1 MQNDAAPLSAA
12 GEELK
17 KLLLN
22 KEFTNI
28 PKAGD
33 IIKGVI
39 LSLTKNEMRIDI
51 PGFKTGVIRGLEMTS
66 TRALY
71 PDLATDKEVEATV
84 MEIENERG
92 EVELSMRFTGE
103 RRAWEEIMKLK
114 QNGEII
120 AIRILD
126 ANRGGLMVS
135 AGSNL
140 PGFLPVSQLAPE
152 HYPRVP
158 GGDKNKILEQ
168 LKLFVGKTL
177 KVKVLDA
184 NEKEKKLIFSE
195 KGVWEEEQRGLL
207 SKYKID
213 DLIEGKVTAIADFGA
228 FIAFDAIEG
237 LAHISEI
244 AWQRLDHPSD
254 VLKVGDAVRAKI
266 INIDGSKIFLSLRA
280 LVDDPWK
287 KVGDRYQIGQKV
299 QGKVLKVNPFGL
311 FVELDPE
318 IHGLA
323 HVSELDIAPGEKL
336 ENKVKGGDTLEFLVT
351 SIEPSAHRLG
361 LSQKT
366 PQEKDAVPASA
377 APETQEKKEEQ
388 PTE

>member
-1 MQNDAAPLSAA
+1 MKNDISPMST
-12 GEELK
+12 GNEELK

-28 PKAGD
+28 PKMGD
-33 IIKGVI
+33 IIKGII
-39 LSLTKNEMRIDI
+39 LSLAKNEMRIDI
-51 PGFKTGVIRGLEMTS
+51 PGFKTGVIRGLEMIS

-71 PDLATDKEVEATV
+71 PDLAIDKEVEATV
-84 MEIENERG
+84 VELENERG

-114 QNGEII
+114 QSGQIV
-120 AIRILD
+120 AVRILD

-135 AGSNL
+135 SGSNL

-177 KVKVLDA
+177 KAKVLDA

-207 SKYKID
+207 SKYKVD

-228 FIAFDAIEG
+228 FIAFDSIEG

-254 VLKVGDAVRAKI
+254 VLKVGDTIRAKI
-266 INIDGSKIFLSLRA
+266 INIDGSKIFLSMRA

-287 KVGDRYQIGQKV
+287 KVSERYQIGQKV

-323 HVSELDIAPGEKL
+323 HVSELDVAPGEKL
-336 ENKVKGGDTLEFLVT
+336 ESKVKSGDVLEFHIT
-351 SIEPSAHRLG
+351 SIEPTAHRLG
-361 LSQKT
+361 LSQK
-366 PQEKDAVPASA
+366 
-377 APETQEKKEEQ
+377 APEEQKEKTELAATATPETKEEK
-388 PTE
+388 PAE

>member
-1 MQNDAAPLSAA
+1 MSTGN
-12 GEELK
+12 EELK

-28 PKAGD
+28 PKMGD
-33 IIKGVI
+33 IIKGII
-39 LSLTKNEMRIDI
+39 LSLAKNEMRIDI
-51 PGFKTGVIRGLEMTS
+51 PGFKTGVIRGLEMIS

-71 PDLATDKEVEATV
+71 PDLAIDKEVEATV
-84 MEIENERG
+84 VELENERG

-114 QNGEII
+114 QSGQIV
-120 AIRILD
+120 AVRILD

-135 AGSNL
+135 SGSNL

-177 KVKVLDA
+177 KAKVLDA

-207 SKYKID
+207 SKYKVD

-228 FIAFDAIEG
+228 FIAFDSIEG

-254 VLKVGDAVRAKI
+254 VLKVGDTIRAKI
-266 INIDGSKIFLSLRA
+266 INIDGSKIFLSMRA

-287 KVGDRYQIGQKV
+287 KVSERYQIGQKV

-323 HVSELDIAPGEKL
+323 HVSELDVAPGEKL
-336 ENKVKGGDTLEFLVT
+336 ESKVKSGDVLEFHIT
-351 SIEPSAHRLG
+351 SIEPTAHRLG
-361 LSQKT
+361 LSQK
-366 PQEKDAVPASA
+366 
-377 APETQEKKEEQ
+377 APEEQKEKTELAATATPETKEEK
-388 PTE
+388 PAE